1 MRRTKSLT
9 LTTDA
14 GALEVTV
21 YELRPFDLLE
31 LHQKIQAEA
40 LPLGEY
46 ERLLPLC
53 TNLTKAQL
61 VSMFPGEF
69 AEVLDAFKEVNRDFL
84 APWPTIKKVSEK
96 VGLVDWLVDLLTKS
110 GFLEKMKTAI
120 SLDLQKLSV
129 GSPSEGTSDP
139 NSTGGGTSESPSTSP
154 DEHTKK
160 SESSPGS
167 EDSVLH

>member
-9 LTTDA
+9 LKTD
-14 GALEVTV
+14 GPDLQVEL

-53 TNLTKAQL
+53 TNLTKDQL
-61 VSMFPGEF
+61 TALYPSEF
-69 AEVLDAFKEVNRDFL
+69 SEVLAAFKEVNRDFL

-96 VGLVDWLVDLLTKS
+96 VGLVDWLVDLATKS

-120 SLDLQKLSV
+120 SIDLQKLSV
-129 GSPSEGTSDP
+129 GLPTSDTP
-139 NSTGGGTSESPSTSP
+139 EPTSTAGGTSESPSTLPEESTKISEEAP
-154 DEHTKK
+154 D
-160 SESSPGS
+160 SG
-167 EDSVLH
+167 SVLH